1 MDKST
6 NIDQDYVIEYR
17 KQLGLRLRE
26 ARKQG
31 GLTLLQVGQQVGVND
46 TTIGKIENGKFPT
59 QIDMYIKLAIVLNL
73 KIEIK

>member
-1 MDKST
+1 MEKQT

-17 KQLGLRLRE
+17 QKLGLKLRE
-26 ARKQG
+26 ARKQND
-31 GLTLLQVGQQVGVND
+31 LTLRQVGESIGVND

-59 QIDMYIKLAIVLNL
+59 AIDMYIKIAIVLNL